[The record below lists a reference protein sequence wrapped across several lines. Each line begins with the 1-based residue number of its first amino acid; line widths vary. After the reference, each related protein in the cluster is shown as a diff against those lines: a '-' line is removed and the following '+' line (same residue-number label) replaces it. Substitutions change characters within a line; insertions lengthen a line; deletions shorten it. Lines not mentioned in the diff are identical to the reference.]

1 MAHKCIQ
8 LAEAERWHWNKS
20 TALDS
25 DGILRGGKKG
35 TRVTQLPFPGD
46 KLAMMNAAIRKMTCL
61 KCQTVASVF

>member
-25 DGILRGGKKG
+25 DGILRGEKKVQELLSSPSPE
-35 TRVTQLPFPGD
+35 TSWP
-46 KLAMMNAAIRKMTCL
+46 
-61 KCQTVASVF
+61 